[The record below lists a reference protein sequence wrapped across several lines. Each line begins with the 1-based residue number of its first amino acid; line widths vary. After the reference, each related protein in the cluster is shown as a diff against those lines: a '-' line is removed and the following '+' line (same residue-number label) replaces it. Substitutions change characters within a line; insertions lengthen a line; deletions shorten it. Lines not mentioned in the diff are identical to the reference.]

1 MEPKNQT
8 VHFRGRVITVT
19 TDDVVL
25 PNGHQAKLEVVH
37 HPGGAAVVALD
48 SKRHVC
54 LLRQYRYVAGGWIWE
69 LPAGKLEPNEPPL
82 ETAKREL
89 IEEAGVCATYWES
102 LGTVLSSPGVFGEVL
117 HLFYATQIEPSTA
130 AHEHSEVIEVHWMPF
145 TEAYEWAMNGTIRDA
160 KTVIA
165 LARAHA
171 LGAAAPK
178 SPAANIP

>member
-1 MEPKNQT
+1 MKPENQT

-25 PNGHQAKLEVVH
+25 PNGHRAKLEVVH

-48 SKRHVC
+48 SKRYVC

-82 ETAKREL
+82 ETARREL
-89 IEEAGVCATYWES
+89 IEEAGVSASHWNS

-117 HLFYATQIEPSTA
+117 HLFQATGIEPSTA
-130 AHEHSEVIEVHWMPF
+130 AHEHSEVIEVHWVPF
-145 TEAYEWAMNGTIRDA
+145 EEAHEWALNGTIRDA
-160 KTVIA
+160 KTIIA
-165 LARAHA
+165 LVRAFA
-171 LGAAAPK
+171 LGAAHE
-178 SPAANIP
+178 SAAADIP